1 MGYLFV
7 SKNNRIKSILLEK
20 IIILTG
26 VAKSSTTFLLTM
38 LSPQDCDGAGI
49 AARTN

>member
-7 SKNNRIKSILLEK
+7 LKNNRIKSILLEK
-20 IIILTG
+20 KIIVTR
-26 VAKSSTTFLLTM
+26 VAKSSTTFLLSM
-38 LSPQDCDGAGI
+38 LSPQDSDGAGI